1 MSNQRKRPKMKRYL
15 LVGPLL
21 FILGA
26 FLVIVSKNSSI
37 NADTTVSALEAAG
50 TLGVL
55 GYVLAGIGIAIL
67 LALLAA
73 LF

>member
-1 MSNQRKRPKMKRYL
+1 MKRYL

>member
-1 MSNQRKRPKMKRYL
+1 MKRYL

-21 FILGA
+21 FMLGA
-26 FLVIVSKNSSI
+26 FLVLTSNHSLI
-37 NADTTVSALEAAG
+37 NADATTSTLEAAG
-50 TLGVL
+50 TMGVL
-55 GYVLAGIGIAIL
+55 GYVLAGVGIAIL